1 MPVKKKATKKAEKKA
16 EKKEEA
22 EVKQDTG
29 LLELNGSQIEEITL
43 VVQWDHYYDE
53 PPYPYT
59 IADELVRILNNN
71 KEQEEFTILRS
82 GYNKL
87 SLKRP
92 EPNKYDDGYN
102 RALVEGGS

>member
-1 MPVKKKATKKAEKKA
+1 MPVKKKATKKAKKK
-16 EKKEEA
+16 EEEA
-22 EVKQDTG
+22 EVIKQDTG

-59 IADELVRILNNN
+59 ITEELVRILNDN
-71 KEQEEFTILRS
+71 KGQEEFTILRS

-92 EPNKYDDGYN
+92 EPNKYDAGYN